1 LNKSEESVAAPEF
14 QSPDAEEES
23 PPTAEEPPAPKQLS
37 PHFFRREADGSVRVR
52 IRFTAEEAAVIEEG
66 AGDTPLLLYIHRVL
80 NDRARY
86 HIRKR
91 REVEGP
97 QEGLEEEDDYD
108 ER

>member
-1 LNKSEESVAAPEF
+1 MTDDPFNPEF
-14 QSPDAEEES
+14 Q
-23 PPTAEEPPAPKQLS
+23 PPVEPPKASLS

-52 IRFTAEEAAVIEEG
+52 IRFTAEEAAIIEEG

-91 REVEGP
+91 AQVEA
-97 QEGLEEEDDYD
+97 QLDAEIDAEIDEEEAP
-108 ER
+108 